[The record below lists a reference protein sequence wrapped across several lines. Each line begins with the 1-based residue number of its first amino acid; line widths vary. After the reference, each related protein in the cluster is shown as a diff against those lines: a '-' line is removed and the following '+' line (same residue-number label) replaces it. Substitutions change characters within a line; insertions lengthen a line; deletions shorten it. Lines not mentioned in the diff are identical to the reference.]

1 MMKSTGDLL
10 FLGGVGEDI
19 FGETYTARIAKK
31 DNENKYLLIKM
42 VRDYIRWHETNHRFY
57 EGYDS
62 DKAYLKFLGTT
73 KYGWGAAGFVFA
85 ATVIN
90 PNFTSKSS
98 FYMRKMNVVLWAMIG
113 YHWGRKKQ
121 DFHLLNMML
130 KMNDYFP
137 LEIKRALQD
146 KDYRHAALFDWENP
160 GRKLFDDATGKSLS

>member
-1 MMKSTGDLL
+1 MLKATGDLF
-10 FLGGVGEDI
+10 FLGGVGEDV
-19 FGETYTARIAKK
+19 FGETYAGRIAKA
-31 DNENKYLLIKM
+31 DDQNKFLLMKM
-42 VRDYIRWHETNHRFY
+42 LRSYISWHEQNGRFY
-57 EGYDS
+57 DNYDN
-62 DKAYLKFLGTT
+62 DKSKLAALSRR
-73 KYGWGAAGFVFA
+73 KYMWGFTGFVFA
-85 ATVIN
+85 GTIIN
-90 PNFTSKSS
+90 PNFTAKSS
-98 FYMRKMNVVLWAMIG
+98 FYLRKINVVLWALIG